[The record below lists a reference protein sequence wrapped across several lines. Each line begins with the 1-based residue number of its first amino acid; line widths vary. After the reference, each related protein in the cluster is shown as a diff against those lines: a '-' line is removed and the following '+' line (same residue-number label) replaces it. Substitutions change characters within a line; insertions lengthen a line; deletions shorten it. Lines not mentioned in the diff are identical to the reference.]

1 MHRSHGSPS
10 RGSDR
15 ADGYGWYARRDLY
28 TFQGQTKERA
38 YCAEKGTCL
47 VPLLVTIQ
55 QPKLFQEKK
64 KENSILDQ
72 AIEPS
77 QCTCDAMAMM
87 DARLVKNRNS
97 DAASGD
103 TRDNSGILSF
113 TFFKL
118 IQFLY
123 RYRLALSFTFT
134 TEGDYYLKKSRCVI

>member
-1 MHRSHGSPS
+1 VLGPSPGNHS
-10 RGSDR
+10 TAKVISG
-15 ADGYGWYARRDLY
+15 
-28 TFQGQTKERA
+28 
-38 YCAEKGTCL
+38 
-47 VPLLVTIQ
+47 
-55 QPKLFQEKK
+55 KK
-64 KENSILDQ
+64 KENTILDQ

-123 RYRLALSFTFT
+123 RNRLALSFTFT
-134 TEGDYYLKKSRCVI
+134 TEATII